1 MENSKRIHEV
11 ITVCPNHTKPD
22 EIMPLVYDGDSGD
35 SICITCGERYKL
47 LEGVQVMWT
56 KELQDRGIEAA
67 KKFARGG
74 EVEVHHLAEKA
85 ELPPT
90 ARANPKNFEQM
101 LHDFIVEWKENNP
114 NADES
119 SRIKASVV
127 LCRLYL
133 EKVSSK
139 WTIEQMKEYF
149 DVDTI
154 TIY

>member
-1 MENSKRIHEV
+1 MEDSKNINEV
-11 ITVCPNHTKPD
+11 ITVCPNHTKPE
-22 EIMPLVYDGDSGD
+22 EIMPLVYDRVAGDSV
-35 SICITCGERYKL
+35 CVTCNERYRL

-56 KELQDRGIEAA
+56 KELHERGIEAA
-67 KKFARGG
+67 KKFANGG
-74 EVEVHHLAEKA
+74 EVEVHRVTEKGRFV
-85 ELPPT
+85 T
-90 ARANPKNFEQM
+90 KNFEQV
-101 LHDFIVEWKENNP
+101 LHDFIVDWKENNP

>member
-1 MENSKRIHEV
+1 MGKEDKIHDV
-11 ITVCPNHTKPD
+11 INVCPNHTKPE
-22 EIMPLVYDGDSGD
+22 EIMPLVYNRDTGD
-35 SICITCGERYKL
+35 SICITCGERYRL
-47 LEGVQVMWT
+47 LEGVQVMWS
-56 KELQDRGIEAA
+56 KELQDRAIEAA

-74 EVEVHHLAEKA
+74 EVEVQKVVEKA
-85 ELPPT
+85 ECEYPS
-90 ARANPKNFEQM
+90 KNFEQL

>member
-1 MENSKRIHEV
+1 MEDSKNINEV
-11 ITVCPNHTKPD
+11 ITVCPNHTKPE
-22 EIMPLVYDGDSGD
+22 EIMPLVYNRNSGD
-35 SICITCGERYKL
+35 SICITCGERYRL

-56 KELQDRGIEAA
+56 RELQARAIEAA

-74 EVEVHHLAEKA
+74 EVEVHRLTEKA
-85 ELPPT
+85 EPT
-90 ARANPKNFEQM
+90 SKNFEQL
-101 LHDFIVEWKENNP
+101 LHDFILDWKENNP

>member
-1 MENSKRIHEV
+1 MEDSKNINEV
-11 ITVCPNHTKPD
+11 ITVCPNHTKPE
-22 EIMPLVYDGDSGD
+22 EIMPLVYNSKSGD
-35 SICITCGERYKL
+35 SICVTCGERYRL

-56 KELQDRGIEAA
+56 RELQARAIKAA
-67 KKFARGG
+67 KTLANGG
-74 EVEVHHLAEKA
+74 EVEVHRLTEKA
-85 ELPPT
+85 EST
-90 ARANPKNFEQM
+90 SKNFEQL
-101 LHDFIVEWKENNP
+101 LHDFILEWKENNP

-119 SRIKASVV
+119 SKIKASVV
-127 LCRLYL
+127 LCRLYM